1 MKYLLDVSDL
11 SGTVAEKKIGDLKAG
26 KKVDSTQ
33 NKAKFTQEQTD
44 AMKND
49 MAHLLYY
56 FGYTNHSSK
65 SNPQEFFK
73 FDQHEAKHLEDFEK
87 FKAHNATM
95 IVNEA
100 RVAGDKYKINSGE
113 GVFDLV
119 SDRIKV

>member
-1 MKYLLDVSDL
+1 METLLADCVEHKKNPIYFVRYEDLLANPQDELAGVMKYLLDVSDL

-73 FDQHEAKHLEDFEK
+73 FD
-87 FKAHNATM
+87 
-95 IVNEA
+95 
-100 RVAGDKYKINSGE
+100 
-113 GVFDLV
+113 
-119 SDRIKV
+119 